1 MSNSSSGNQGVGGQ
15 LALGVKL
22 RDGSVFASYFPGRN
36 RPAVDALRALRTGEP
51 PTCVYLHGAAGTGKT
66 HLLQALCANAGQRG
80 EGAAY
85 LPLRDLTAMGP
96 ELLSGCGELDCV
108 CVDDVELI
116 AGRRDWELAMF
127 ALHQALDE
135 HRGRLMVSGAVPPAA
150 SGITLADLRSRLG
163 GGLVLT
169 LHALDESEQ
178 IAALQLR
185 AHIRGF
191 ELPDETAQFLLRRLP
206 RDMTTLCAFL
216 DELDE
221 ASLAAQRRLTVPFV
235 REVVERRG

>member
-1 MSNSSSGNQGVGGQ
+1 MNRPFAGHQ

-22 RDGSVFASYFPGRN
+22 RDGSVFESYLAGRN
-36 RPAVDALRALRTGEP
+36 RPAVDALRAARAGEP
-51 PTCVYLHGAAGTGKT
+51 PTCVYLHGVAGAGKT
-66 HLLQALCANAGQRG
+66 HLLQALCASAGQRG
-80 EGAAY
+80 EAAGY
-85 LPLRDLTAMGP
+85 LPLTELAALGP
-96 ELLSGCGELDCV
+96 ESLSGCGELAWV

-116 AGRRDWELAMF
+116 AGRRDWERALF
-127 ALHQALDE
+127 TLHQQLDE
-135 HRGRLMVSGAVPPAA
+135 HRGRLVVAGSLPPAA
-150 SGITLADLRSRLG
+150 SGIALADLRSRLG

-169 LHALDESEQ
+169 LHALDEPEQ

-185 AHIRGF
+185 AQIRGF

-206 RDMTTLCAFL
+206 RDMASLCGFL

-235 REVVERRG
+235 KTVMGDG

>member
-1 MSNSSSGNQGVGGQ
+1 MSNPPDSHWAGSQ

-22 RDGSVFASYFPGRN
+22 RDGSVFASYSAGRN

-51 PTCVYLHGAAGTGKT
+51 PTCVYLHGVAGTGKT

-80 EGAAY
+80 EEAAY
-85 LPLRDLTAMGP
+85 LPLTDLAAMGP
-96 ELLSGCGELDCV
+96 ELLSGCGELACV
-108 CVDDVELI
+108 CVDDVGLI
-116 AGRRDWELAMF
+116 AGRRDWELALF
-127 ALHQALDE
+127 GLHQQLDE
-135 HRGRLMVSGAVPPAA
+135 HRGRLVVAGAVPPAA

-163 GGLVLT
+163 GGLILT

-178 IAALQLR
+178 VAALQLR

-206 RDMTTLCAFL
+206 RDMATLCAFL

-221 ASLAAQRRLTVPFV
+221 ASLVAQRRLTVPFV